1 MSTLFYV
8 VDPMCS
14 WCYAF
19 SPTWQ
24 KVLDN
29 LPSNIKIVYVQGGLA
44 PKSDST
50 MPIEMQEMLQGIWK
64 QIHTSVGTEFNFD
77 FWTKCTPRR
86 STYLSCQAAIAGRLQ
101 GKEYEMISAIQ
112 QQYYLNAKNPSDS
125 DTLIDA
131 ANMINLDIEK
141 FSKDLESENVLSALQ
156 NDFKIRDK
164 IKIHSFP
171 SLVLK
176 YKNNYFPIKIE
187 YNNPEKML
195 ININDLNDNIYF

>member
-24 KVLDN
+24 KILDN
-29 LPSNIKIVYVQGGLA
+29 LPSNIKVVYVQGGLA
-44 PKSDST
+44 PKSDSP
-50 MPIEMQEMLQGIWK
+50 MPIEMQTMLQGIWK
-64 QIHTSVGTEFNFD
+64 QIHTTVGTEFNFD

-125 DTLIDA
+125 DTLIEA
-131 ANMINLDIEK
+131 ANMIHLDIEK

-176 YKNNYFPIKIE
+176 YKNNYFP
-187 YNNPEKML
+187 
-195 ININDLNDNIYF
+195 D